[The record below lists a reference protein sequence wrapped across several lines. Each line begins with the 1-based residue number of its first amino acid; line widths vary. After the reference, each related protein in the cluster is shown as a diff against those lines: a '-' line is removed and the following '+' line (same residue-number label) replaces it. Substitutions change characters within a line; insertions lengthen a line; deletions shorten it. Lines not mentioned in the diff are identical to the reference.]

1 MRIGSRRW
9 YSVRTYVATLSLLCA
24 SAGVPWGLGI
34 ASTLEPGDELSTQEV
49 LSSSGAN
56 MPPGDRHRHALAQCF
71 IDAGQ
76 RFGVDPY
83 LLLSIKYVETGNSL
97 DPEITGRNKNG
108 TIDMGLMQINS
119 IWLKNTFIQAA
130 GIKKNHLYDPCINI
144 NVGAWI
150 LSQEIGRHG
159 IHEGIG
165 RYHSATPKFK
175 NAYRAKVLA
184 QYSRLAKRK
193 AEAQAKKAVVAS
205 SDQ

>member
-1 MRIGSRRW
+1 MRIESMQW
-9 YSVRTYVATLSLLCA
+9 YSARTCVAALGLLCA
-24 SAGVPWGLGI
+24 SAGAPWGLGV
-34 ASTLEPGDELSTQEV
+34 AGTLEPGGELPTQEV
-49 LSSSGAN
+49 FSSSGAD
-56 MPPGDRHRHALAQCF
+56 MTPGDRHRHALAQCF

-97 DPEITGRNKNG
+97 DPAITGRNKNG

-119 IWLKNTFIQAA
+119 IWLKNAFIRAA

-159 IHEGIG
+159 VHEGIG

-175 NAYRAKVLA
+175 NAYRVKVLA
-184 QYSRLAKRK
+184 QYSRLAKRR
-193 AEAQAKKAVVAS
+193 AEAQAKKSVVAS
-205 SDQ
+205 AE